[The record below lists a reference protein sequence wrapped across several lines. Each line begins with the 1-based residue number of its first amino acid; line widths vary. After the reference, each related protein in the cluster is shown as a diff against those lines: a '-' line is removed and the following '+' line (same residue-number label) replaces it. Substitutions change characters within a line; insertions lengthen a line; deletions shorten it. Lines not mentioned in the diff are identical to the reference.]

1 MTNCNHKLPIYI
13 FNFKKQI
20 ENEFYYLFEKKK
32 IEEEEDR
39 RRRKK
44 KKRRRTTNTTITKK
58 RKEEE
63 VTLRCVNNY
72 NNLSFDIKI

>member
-32 IEEEEDR
+32 KIEEEEEDR
-39 RRRKK
+39 RRR
-44 KKRRRTTNTTITKK
+44 R
-58 RKEEE
+58 
-63 VTLRCVNNY
+63 
-72 NNLSFDIKI
+72 